1 MPVASP
7 EHPPAPQVL
16 VVVPVYNHAATLP
29 LVVKGV
35 LAAHPHVLVVDDGSG
50 DLPAGSPA
58 NGPAESSRTP
68 AAGHPLH
75 GLPVRYIRHGE
86 NRGKGAAIMTG
97 AAEAK
102 RLGMTHIITIDADG
116 QHDPA
121 DIPAFLEA
129 VAQDPLALFVG
140 KRDFAAAKAPA
151 TSRFGRSF
159 SNFWYKVHTGMR
171 IGDVQSGF
179 RLYPLVILDAVHCTE
194 TRYSFEVEVL
204 VRTSWA
210 GFAVRDLPVRVYYPP
225 GSERVSH
232 FRPFMDNARISLLNT
247 RLTIRCITPVPHKK
261 ITFDSEGNVTL
272 LRPMR
277 SLRLL
282 LAANAT
288 PANLALGAAV
298 GMALGTLPLIGLHSI
313 AILLAT
319 GALRVSKI
327 AGLAVSQ
334 LCMPPFVPALCIEAG
349 YYMRHGRFLT
359 EISLRTIGYEALD
372 RIWEWVLGS
381 LVLAPLFALACGSLV
396 WALAKI
402 AQGTLRAENARIGSS
417 PAPGPERGE
426 KTRWSSRSV
435 GSRWQHRFFYHLIR
449 LAGVRPAYAFLV
461 FVVTWYTLRPSIR
474 ERSRPYL
481 ERRFPGGGFP
491 AMLAH
496 TWKLQWH
503 LGLCLIDRAAAG
515 ILGGYT
521 FAGEFRN
528 TLPALTREGNGIIML
543 AAHTGTWQ
551 IAPYFLADNA
561 GVPVSVLL
569 HREAG
574 DIDKQTH
581 EHENKTPPYRELDA
595 RDALG
600 SSITLIG
607 LLRHG
612 ELACLMGDRT
622 GYPADGAAGVQPD
635 PGVTVSFLGGSI
647 SAPCTAYRLASA
659 SGAPILFAFS
669 LRTGPQKGRLFM
681 SDPMYVP
688 SGLGKAPEAYRPYAQ
703 RFADALEDFSRRHP
717 YQFFNFFNLWEQ

>member
-1 MPVASP
+1 MPVARS
-7 EHPPAPQVL
+7 EHPPVPQVL

-35 LAAHPHVLVVDDGSG
+35 LAVHPHVLVVDDGSG

-58 NGPAESSRTP
+58 NGPAESSWTP
-68 AAGHPLH
+68 AEGHPLH
-75 GLPVRYIRHGE
+75 GLPVRCIRHGE

-97 AAEAK
+97 AAEAR

-129 VAQDPLALFVG
+129 AAQDPLVLFVG
-140 KRDFAAAKAPA
+140 KRDFATANVPAA
-151 TSRFGRSF
+151 SRFGRSF
-159 SNFWYKVHTGMR
+159 SNFWYKVHTGTR

-179 RLYPLVILDAVHCTE
+179 RLYPLAILDTVHCSE
-194 TRYSFEVEVL
+194 TRYGFEVEVL
-204 VRTSWA
+204 VRASWA

-225 GSERVSH
+225 GNERVSH
-232 FRPFMDNARISLLNT
+232 FRPFMDNARISRLNT
-247 RLTIRCITPVPHKK
+247 RLTIRCIMPVPHKK
-261 ITFDSEGNVTL
+261 ITFDNEGNVTL

-334 LCMPPFVPALCIEAG
+334 LCMPPFVPALCVEAG

-372 RIWEWVLGS
+372 RVWEWVLGS
-381 LVLAPLFALACGSLV
+381 LVLAPLFALVCGSLV

-402 AQGTLRAENARIGSS
+402 AQRSLRAENADTGNS
-417 PAPGPERGE
+417 PPPGPESVA

-474 ERSRPYL
+474 ELSRPYL
-481 ERRFPGGGFP
+481 KRRFPGDGFP

-515 ILGGYT
+515 ILGGHT
-521 FAGEFRN
+521 FAGEFRD
-528 TLPALTREGNGIIML
+528 TLPALTREGKGIIML
-543 AAHTGTWQ
+543 AAHTGAWQ
-551 IAPYFLADNA
+551 MAPYFLAENS
-561 GVPVSVLL
+561 GVPVTVLL

-574 DIDKQTH
+574 DIDKQAH
-581 EHENKTPPYRELDA
+581 EHEEKTPPYRTLDA

-600 SSITLIG
+600 SSIALIQ

-612 ELACLMGDRT
+612 ELACLMGDRA
-622 GYPADGAAGVQPD
+622 GYPADDAGGRPD

-647 SAPCTAYRLASA
+647 SVPCTAYRLASA
-659 SGAPILFAFS
+659 SGAPVLFAFS
-669 LRTGPQKGRLFM
+669 LRTGPQKGWLIM
-681 SDPMYVP
+681 ADPMYVP
-688 SGLGKAPEAYRPYAQ
+688 PGLGKAPEAYRPYAQ